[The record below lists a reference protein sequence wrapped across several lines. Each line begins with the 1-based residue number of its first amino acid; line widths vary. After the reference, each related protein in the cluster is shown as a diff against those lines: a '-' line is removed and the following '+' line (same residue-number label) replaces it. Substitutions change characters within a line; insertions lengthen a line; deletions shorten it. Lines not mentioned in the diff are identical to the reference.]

1 MGIGVVTAV
10 AANSA
15 FASENRVIVDLS
27 EQRAD
32 LVEQGNLT
40 LISPIASGKPGGSTP
55 TGQFRVLRKDANP
68 RSRLRFILRHAPE
81 GQRDL
86 ARRVNAGFLQGRS
99 CPEGALLK
107 HQTGLRLVDR
117 IGCQRNNRYVRS
129 KLDPDS
135 TVNASIYL
143 EACPEGSKGT

>member
-1 MGIGVVTAV
+1 MKKTFQWLMGIGVVTAV

-27 EQRAD
+27 EQRAY

-68 RSRLRFILRHAPE
+68 RSRLTFILRHARR

-129 KLDPDS
+129 QLIP
-135 TVNASIYL
+135 IQR
-143 EACPEGSKGT
+143 